1 MDQDFME
8 VMYDKFVF
16 RVKKGYLYHAGE
28 CWAKEEDG
36 IVTVGLTDFL
46 QKTAGDVAFLEAPE
60 AGAEVAQGGDAGVI
74 ETIKTTVTLV
84 SPASGVILE
93 INAALEDSPQLINTD
108 PYGEGWVFKL
118 KPADWEKDK
127 KALMNDAAYFPMME
141 EKIKKE
147 MEKKSS

>member
-1 MDQDFME
+1 VSQDFME
-8 VMYDKFVF
+8 ATYDKFIF
-16 RVKKGYLYHAGE
+16 TVKKGYLYHSCE
-28 CWAKEEDG
+28 CWAKEDG
-36 IVTVGLTDFL
+36 GLVTVGLTDFL

-84 SPASGVILE
+84 SPAGGVIKE
-93 INAALEDSPQLINTD
+93 INAALEESPQLINTD

-118 KPADWEKDK
+118 TPTDWEKDK
-127 KALMNDAAYFPMME
+127 KALMNDKTYFPLME

-147 MEKKSS
+147 LEKR